1 MRREFEKWV
10 EIDLDKTA
18 YNVREIKSPLKP
30 GTMFMAVVKA
40 DAYGHGLSEVSRV
53 ALRNGAGG
61 SMKILDDADVCI
73 IGGGLV
79 GSNIAYRL
87 SKEKKK
93 VILLE
98 KKFLTAGA
106 SGSTFGLIGFQ
117 WFKYDTGMPP
127 LFLDYLRETYEMY
140 KGLTQEIG
148 SDFEYKIEGSI
159 VVIETEAELKQREE
173 LVRLFEKNDLDIFLL
188 NKEETLR
195 KEPFVNP
202 HILGSTFCPYW
213 VMLTPVVG
221 QITTNLIT
229 KNRSKLPIDDYRLSR
244 YEKEVSP

>member
-1 MRREFEKWV
+1 
-10 EIDLDKTA
+10 
-18 YNVREIKSPLKP
+18 
-30 GTMFMAVVKA
+30 
-40 DAYGHGLSEVSRV
+40 
-53 ALRNGAGG
+53 
-61 SMKILDDADVCI
+61 
-73 IGGGLV
+73 
-79 GSNIAYRL
+79 
-87 SKEKKK
+87 
-93 VILLE
+93 
-98 KKFLTAGA
+98 
-106 SGSTFGLIGFQ
+106 
-117 WFKYDTGMPP
+117 
-127 LFLDYLRETYEMY
+127 MY

-202 HILGSTFCPYW
+202 HILGSTFCPYE

-221 QITTNLIT
+221 QITTDLIT
-229 KNRSKLPIDDYRLSR
+229 KGRSKLPIDDYRLSR